1 MKEETDNQ
9 IIDDLLNKGTVEVK
23 AKKVPETFADVDLL
37 MNLYRS
43 GRTVNDLAGIFYIT
57 VPKAKEIV
65 EYYEKL

>member
-9 IIDDLLNKGTVEVK
+9 IIDTLLNKETVK
-23 AKKVPETFADVDLL
+23 TKKVPETFADVDLL